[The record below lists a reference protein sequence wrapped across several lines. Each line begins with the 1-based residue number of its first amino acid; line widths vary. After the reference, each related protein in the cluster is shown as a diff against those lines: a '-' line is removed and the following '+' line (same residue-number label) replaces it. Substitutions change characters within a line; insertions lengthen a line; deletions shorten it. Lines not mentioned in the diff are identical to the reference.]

1 MPGQVQTVLFPKN
14 EWTITEAKT
23 WLTEHHY
30 RHLKVDITEDFLR
43 FRQMTPM
50 KGGRYATV
58 TLPNGV
64 ELVLYYHK

>member
-1 MPGQVQTVLFPKN
+1 MPGQVQTVLFPKD
-14 EWTITEAKT
+14 EWSIAEAVA

-30 RHLKVDITEDFLR
+30 RHHKVDITEHHLR

-64 ELVLYYHK
+64 ELVLHYHK